1 MSFQEIKVDFTN
13 SKMKCIEKN
22 HLASHHLHGHGM
34 FSTWFLRH
42 GSLIPITSPLTFHTF
57 HTQRKAKGVT

>member
-1 MSFQEIKVDFTN
+1 MSFQEIKVDFTKI
-13 SKMKCIEKN
+13 KMKCIEKN

-42 GSLIPITSPLTFHTF
+42 GSLIPITSPLTFHISYT
-57 HTQRKAKGVT
+57 AKSERCDF